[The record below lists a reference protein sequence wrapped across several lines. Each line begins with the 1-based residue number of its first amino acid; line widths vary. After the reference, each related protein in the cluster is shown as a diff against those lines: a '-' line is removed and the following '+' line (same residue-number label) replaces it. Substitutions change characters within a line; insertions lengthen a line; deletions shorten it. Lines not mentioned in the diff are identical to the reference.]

1 MDVRRSTAIVCIGT
15 TSLDTGS
22 STVSVAAAG
31 SVSAIAEQEK
41 KFHQQFEGV
50 ARQLNGGRTGLR
62 ETWLAV
68 NPAAE

>member
-1 MDVRRSTAIVCIGT
+1 
-15 TSLDTGS
+15 LDTGS

-41 KFHQQFEGV
+41 KFHQFEGV